1 MNRVFQIQERMLRK
15 IAEFENANQERD
27 ISLNWERIH
36 MVSCATVGRMIAL
49 ERGVDSELA
58 AIACSVHDY
67 GRIITGR
74 QHDHANA
81 GYKPLRIFLEECNYC
96 SSEEIELI
104 AGAARNHSMKDE
116 VGTPIEEVVKDADV
130 FDCYQYGLLLER
142 EEQKK
147 RLAVILREIKR

>member
-147 RLAVILREIKR
+147 RLEVILREIKG

>member
-15 IAEFENANQERD
+15 IAEFENSNQERD

-49 ERGVDSELA
+49 ARGVDSELA

-104 AGAARNHSMKDE
+104 AEAARNHSMKDE

-147 RLAVILREIKR
+147 RLEVILREIKG